1 MVSHAMW
8 QRLQSP
14 VGTRSETSQFP
25 LLSPSRLQIFSA
37 DFFTASSISTRFERS
52 SSLQVKSH
60 HRNGVELKLFC
71 TRGTRSKG
79 QPRILFMSQNKEII
93 STLNGLI
100 ETLKDG
106 QEGYK
111 QSASG
116 VDDPQLKTL
125 FDTLSLQRSKFAGE
139 LQNEVV
145 NMGDPDPEDA
155 SSVTGSMHRAWINVK
170 SAVTNRDRHAILAE
184 AERGEDAAV
193 SAYSD
198 AMEKNLPTPIKEVVS
213 RQSAEVKAAHDKIRA
228 LRDSTAQN

>member
-1 MVSHAMW
+1 
-8 QRLQSP
+8 
-14 VGTRSETSQFP
+14 
-25 LLSPSRLQIFSA
+25 
-37 DFFTASSISTRFERS
+37 
-52 SSLQVKSH
+52 
-60 HRNGVELKLFC
+60 
-71 TRGTRSKG
+71 
-79 QPRILFMSQNKEII
+79 MSQNKEII

-155 SSVTGSMHRAWINVK
+155 SSMTGSMHRAWINLK

-184 AERGEDAAV
+184 AERREDSAVAA
-193 SAYSD
+193 YKD
-198 AMEKNLPTPIKEVVS
+198 AMTTNLPAPVREIVA
-213 RQSAEVKAAHDKIRA
+213 RQQTQVKAAHDKIRN
-228 LRDSTAQN
+228 LRDAVAQK

>member
-1 MVSHAMW
+1 
-8 QRLQSP
+8 
-14 VGTRSETSQFP
+14 
-25 LLSPSRLQIFSA
+25 
-37 DFFTASSISTRFERS
+37 
-52 SSLQVKSH
+52 
-60 HRNGVELKLFC
+60 
-71 TRGTRSKG
+71 
-79 QPRILFMSQNKEII
+79 MSQNKEII

-198 AMEKNLPTPIKEVVS
+198 AMEKNLPAPIKELVS
-213 RQSAEVKAAHDKIRA
+213 RQSAEVKVAHDKIRA
-228 LRDSTAQN
+228 LRDSAAQN

>member
-1 MVSHAMW
+1 MSECGNVLALASRFPTTKDC
-8 QRLQSP
+8 RLS
-14 VGTRSETSQFP
+14 
-25 LLSPSRLQIFSA
+25 LCCLMLW
-37 DFFTASSISTRFERS
+37 S
-52 SSLQVKSH
+52 SS
-60 HRNGVELKLFC
+60 NFFY

-79 QPRILFMSQNKEII
+79 PPRIVCMSQNKEII

-193 SAYSD
+193 SAYRD
-198 AMEKNLPTPIKEVVS
+198 AMEKDLPAPIKSIVA
-213 RQSAEVKAAHDKIRA
+213 RQATQVKEAHDRIRS
-228 LRDSTAQN
+228 LRDATA